1 MIPRARREQ
10 RRALTGA
17 EARLRKHGSADKERG
32 GKAESRYT
40 RAKDKHEN
48 IDHGTGTHCETSVTT
63 QMAQASCT
71 RQQQMN
77 CTSQQHNRCE
87 TWDTATALS
96 RRGRHRTGRM
106 QTHTAKA
113 DDMHSTPQPLRG
125 MRHSTSAEQR
135 VTRACTGATSC
146 IFCGTK

>member
-1 MIPRARREQ
+1 MVPRARGQQ
-10 RRALTGA
+10 RTALTGA
-17 EARLRKHGSADKERG
+17 EARLRKHGSADKEKG
-32 GKAESRYT
+32 GKAEAGYT
-40 RAKDKHEN
+40 RAKDTHEN
-48 IDHGTGTHCETSVTT
+48 IDEGTGTHCEASVTT

-77 CTSQQHNRCE
+77 CTAQHNRCE

-113 DDMHSTPQPLRG
+113 DDKHSTPQPLRR
-125 MRHSTSAEQR
+125 MRYSTSAEQR
-135 VTRACTGATSC
+135 VARACTGAASC
-146 IFCGTK
+146 IFWGTK